1 MTGPAALLA
10 RVPPPMQ
17 AAMAMAMATLCA
29 AIVNGFMRHWSQE
42 FHPFQVA
49 FLRMLFGLVFV
60 APVLFYTGLGA
71 LRTRRHGLLLARGL
85 ATAALTAGWVFALQ
99 LLPIDKA
106 TALNFTVP
114 IWATIGAALFL
125 GERVGPRRWA
135 AVAIGVIGSL
145 IILRPGLS
153 AYEPASVIPLLVAG
167 VMGSVMLMVRALS
180 RTESPATIMLYMYLY
195 ATPFLLLPAVFFWQ
209 PPSAAFLVGALA
221 MAATGTVGMTLYT
234 LAFGRA
240 DASVVA
246 PLDFLRLPYGAMVGL
261 IWFGEL
267 MDLWSWIGAAVI
279 FIAGAYIAHRE
290 AAAKRSES

>member
-1 MTGPAALLA
+1 MTGIPTLLH
-10 RVPPPMQ
+10 RVPPPVQ
-17 AAMAMAMATLCA
+17 AALGMALATLCA

-60 APVLFYTGLGA
+60 APVLLCTGLSP
-71 LRTRRHGLLLARGL
+71 LRTGRHGLLVLRGL
-85 ATAALTAGWVFALQ
+85 ATAALTAGWVFSLK

-114 IWATIGAALFL
+114 IWATLGAALFL
-125 GERVGPRRWA
+125 GERVAPRRWA
-135 AVAIGVIGSL
+135 AVGIGVLGSL
-145 IILRPGLS
+145 IILRPGFA
-153 AYEPASVIPLLVAG
+153 AYEPASTVPLLVAA

-180 RTESPATIMLYMYLY
+180 RTESPTTIMLYMYLY
-195 ATPFLLLPAVFFWQ
+195 ATPFLLPTALWVWQ
-209 PPSAAFLVGALA
+209 TPSTAFLIGALV

-234 LAFGRA
+234 IAFSRA

-246 PLDFLRLPYGAMVGL
+246 PLDFLRLPYGAIVGL

-267 MDLWSWIGAAVI
+267 MDLWSWIGAGVI
-279 FIAGAYIAHRE
+279 LIAGASITHRE
-290 AAAKRSES
+290 AAARGQGP

>member
-1 MTGPAALLA
+1 MKRAVALFE
-10 RVPPPMQ
+10 RVPPPVQ
-17 AAMAMAMATLCA
+17 AALAMALATLCA

-60 APVLFYTGLGA
+60 APVLLYTGLA
-71 LRTRRHGLLLARGL
+71 PLRSQRHGLLVLRGL
-85 ATAALTAGWVFALQ
+85 ATAALTAGWVFSLQ

-114 IWATIGAALFL
+114 IWATLGAALFL

-135 AVAIGVIGSL
+135 AVAIGVLGSL
-145 IILRPGLS
+145 IILRPGFA
-153 AYEPASVIPLLVAG
+153 AYEPASIVPLLVAAI
-167 VMGSVMLMVRALS
+167 MGSVMLMVRALS
-180 RTESPATIMLYMYLY
+180 RTESPTTIMLYMYLY
-195 ATPFLLLPAVFFWQ
+195 ATPFLLPAALWVWQ
-209 PPSAAFLVGALA
+209 APSTAFLIGALA

-234 LAFGRA
+234 IAFSRA

-267 MDLWSWIGAAVI
+267 MDLWSWIGAGVI
-279 FIAGAYIAHRE
+279 FTAGAYIAHRE
-290 AAAKRSES
+290 ARAKRRGS